1 MPGMGISLSRRS
13 SSRWCLRNGF
23 IKHIQLFSWVRTIL
37 MLQNQSK
44 KFVSINFSFSMS
56 DRKMLFDAL
65 LAIYNFK
72 IYKISIMKIT
82 YLIWPLIK
90 YAPTILLKSNDLQ
103 TLDSENPVR
112 SFSSGLKSLFH
123 LVLSQRGLY
132 SKLSYLGR
140 NISNCILYN
149 FQINWVN
156 KSYSSLSYRYFS
168 IIASKFILILLK
180 SRVNSVLPPCNICH
194 FRFYTL

>member
-1 MPGMGISLSRRS
+1 MA
-13 SSRWCLRNGF
+13 
-23 IKHIQLFSWVRTIL
+23 IL
-37 MLQNQSK
+37 MLWNQSK
-44 KFVSINFSFSMS
+44 KFVSVNFSFSIS
-56 DRKMLFDAL
+56 DRKMLLDAL

-90 YAPTILLKSNDLQ
+90 YTPTILLKSNDLQ
-103 TLDSENPVR
+103 TFDSENPVGR
-112 SFSSGLKSLFH
+112 FSSGLKSLFH

-132 SKLSYLGR
+132 LKLSYLGR
-140 NISNCILYN
+140 NISNCIIYN

-156 KSYSSLSYRYFS
+156 NSYSSLSYRHFP

-180 SRVNSVLPPCNICH
+180 LI
-194 FRFYTL
+194 